1 MIQSQSTA
9 QQKPVKVPEVPALYV
24 NAREAYLLST
34 DGEVSKFSHAAAAR
48 AVHDKT
54 VLVCHAPYTCA
65 RLDMGSIAAFDIL
78 ELFAFVHPATFA
90 VPTPVGIAKALG
102 LSVPQTPE
110 DYPFSLMECA
120 SALLS
125 DLRRDAWKGRAD
137 PIKIAGVMGQNGRG
151 WRWTPY
157 VFAALGQTF
166 DEKEIYVSRA
176 DLNIWKNLPEWAE
189 TAPPPPA
196 SHHPVTGE
204 EAREKLTQALG
215 IGSENRTEQMQYASM
230 IAGMFLPRG
239 SAPPSDP
246 PASGGKNDGD
256 RNPIPH
262 AGGQGGEFYPNAIL
276 AEAGTG
282 VGKTLGYLSPA
293 SVWANKNKGSVWVS
307 TYTKNLQRQIHQEL
321 DKIYPDADIKAA
333 KVAVRKGREK
343 YLCLLNLED
352 VAAGAAL
359 AKQAGTAIAAGIMA
373 RWAAATKDGDLSGG
387 DFPGWLTGI
396 LGPMN
401 TIGLADRRGECIYS
415 ACDHYHRCFVEQSV
429 RKARHAELV
438 VANHALVM
446 IQSATSDAESDLPR
460 HYIFDEGHHLF
471 DAADSAFA
479 GHLTAQETYEL
490 RRWLRGNEGGR
501 KSRARGLKKRAED
514 LATGDAKLEIML
526 QDILEAATSL
536 TSEGWAARMKDEAP
550 KGAAEEFLYAV
561 YRQVYARADGRDG
574 PYSLETDTHPV
585 AEEVLAKA
593 GALKAALEHIRTPM
607 QNFANGLQK
616 KLNDQADTLEADTKK
631 RLDATATSLRL
642 RIMTLSSWIAM
653 LETLK
658 DTAPASAGATNP
670 LSNDNDFIDWMEIE
684 RIDGRAY
691 DIGLY
696 RHWIDPMKPFAASVR
711 PHAHGIAVTSATL
724 RDATGDE
731 EADWKVARDL
741 SGLSHLSPEISQEK
755 FLSPFDYPTR
765 TKVFVINDV
774 RKDDLAQV
782 SRAYQVLFEAAGGG
796 ALGLFTAISRLRA
809 VQEKIAAPLE
819 ERGLHL
825 YAQHVDAIDNGT
837 LVDIFRDDINACLLG
852 TDAVRDG
859 VDVPGES
866 LRLIVFDRVPWPR
879 PTILH
884 RARREAF
891 GGRKYD
897 ERLARLKLKQAFG
910 RLIRRAGDR
919 GVFVMLDSMLPSR
932 LHGAF
937 PDGVEVQKVG
947 LADAAGQISAFLK
960 D

>member
-1 MIQSQSTA
+1 MIQSQSSQTP
-9 QQKPVKVPEVPALYV
+9 QPVKVPAIPALYV

-34 DGEVSKFSHAAAAR
+34 DGEVSKLSHAAAAR
-48 AVHDKT
+48 AVQDNPI
-54 VLVCHAPYTCA
+54 LVCHAPYTCA

-90 VPTPVGIAKALG
+90 VPTPVGVAKALG
-102 LSVPQTPE
+102 LSIPGTAE
-110 DYPFSLMECA
+110 DYPYALMECA

-176 DLNIWKNLPEWAE
+176 DLNVWKNLPEWSE

-204 EAREKLTQALG
+204 EAREKLSLALG
-215 IGSENRTEQMQYASM
+215 INAEERTAQMQYASAM
-230 IAGMFLPRG
+230 TSVFRPTE
-239 SAPPSDP
+239 
-246 PASGGKNDGD
+246 
-256 RNPIPH
+256 
-262 AGGQGGEFYPNAIL
+262 QEGEPNAVLI
-276 AEAGTG
+276 EAGTG

-293 SVWANKNKGSVWVS
+293 SVWANKNKGTVWVS
-307 TYTKNLQRQIHQEL
+307 TYTKNLQRQINQEL
-321 DKIYPDADIKAA
+321 DKIYSDATIKAN
-333 KVAVRKGREK
+333 KVAVRKGREN

-352 VAAGAAL
+352 MSAGAAL
-359 AKQAGTAIAAGIMA
+359 AKQANTAIAAGLMV

-396 LGPMN
+396 LGATN
-401 TIGLADRRGECIYS
+401 TVGLADRRGECIYS
-415 ACDHYHRCFVEQSV
+415 ACDHYHRCYVEQSV

-446 IQSATSDAESDLPR
+446 IQNATADAESDLPR

-479 GHLTAQETYEL
+479 GHLTALETYEL
-490 RRWLRGNEGGR
+490 RRWLRGNEGGQ
-501 KSRARGLKKRAED
+501 KSRARGLKRRAED

-526 QDILEAATSL
+526 QDILQAASVL
-536 TSEGWAARMKDEAP
+536 TSEGWAARMKEANP
-550 KGAAEEFLYAV
+550 KGETEEFLLAV
-561 YRQVYARADGRDG
+561 YRQVFARADGRDG
-574 PYSLETDTHPV
+574 PYSLETDTHP
-585 AEEVLAKA
+585 ASDEVLEKA
-593 GALKAALEHIRTPM
+593 AALKISLESIRTPM
-607 QNFANGLQK
+607 QAFSTGLQK
-616 KLNDQADTLEADTKK
+616 KLNDQADTLDADTKR
-631 RLDATATSLRL
+631 RLDATAGSLRL
-642 RIMTLSSWIAM
+642 RIMTVAAWISM
-653 LETLK
+653 LETLSGGQV
-658 DTAPASAGATNP
+658 PEQ
-670 LSNDNDFIDWMEIE
+670 FIDWMELE

-696 RHWIDPMKPFAASVR
+696 RHWIDPMVPFATSVR

-724 RDATGDE
+724 RDATGDDQ
-731 EADWKVARDL
+731 ADWKVARDI
-741 SGLSHLSPEISQEK
+741 SGLGHLTPDVIEEK
-755 FLSPFDYPTR
+755 FESPFDYPAR
-765 TKVFVINDV
+765 TKIFVINDV

-782 SRAYQVLFEAAGGG
+782 SKAYQVLFEASGGG

-819 ERGLHL
+819 EHGLHV
-825 YAQHVDAIDNGT
+825 YAQHVDAMDNGT

-859 VDVPGES
+859 VDVPGDS

-884 RARREAF
+884 RARRDAF

-910 RLIRRAGDR
+910 RLIRRANDR

-947 LADAAGQISAFLK
+947 LAYAAREISQFLGPK
-960 D
+960 SY